1 MLVSTYTFK
10 KIPNQ
15 LILKKN
21 EFILISKL
29 ILNQKIDS

>member
-10 KIPNQ
+10 KIFSQ
-15 LILKKN
+15 LILKN

-29 ILNQKIDS
+29 TLNQKIDS

>member
-10 KIPNQ
+10 KILSQ
-15 LILKKN
+15 LILKN

>member
-21 EFILISKL
+21 EFILISK
-29 ILNQKIDS
+29 IDS